1 MRPDNSVDCKLS
13 YSHTLMEK
21 EVEAWKLCLNQQG
34 VQRVYQTK
42 LLQKGKKKKKKK
54 KKQLSKEPTALKR
67 PFRESQRHKEKGGLP
82 ISPRPCRHPHS
93 ALCGSRSFHPF
104 ISHSCLVVLFFLFL
118 LIAASPGRCR
128 RSFLQLPVSSET
140 LLDNERGGKKKR
152 KQRRICTKKRSVRVW
167 FPVQRWCADV
177 EGICSDTD
185 VIAKELFAAREGL
198 YLSIYLS
205 RKGSILPSY

>member
-1 MRPDNSVDCKLS
+1 MRLDNSVDCKLS
-13 YSHTLMEK
+13 CSHTLMEK

-54 KKQLSKEPTALKR
+54 KQLSKEPTALKR
-67 PFRESQRHKEKGGLP
+67 PFRGSRRHKEKGGLP

-93 ALCGSRSFHPF
+93 ALCGSRPFHPF

-140 LLDNERGGKKKR
+140 LLDNERGGKKAKAE
-152 KQRRICTKKRSVRVW
+152 KNLQKKRSVRVW
-167 FPVQRWCADV
+167 FLVQR
-177 EGICSDTD
+177 
-185 VIAKELFAAREGL
+185 
-198 YLSIYLS
+198 
-205 RKGSILPSY
+205 